1 VKAIIALI
9 MFLLS
14 AAAYGQQML
23 KCTGKDGKIEYAAQ
37 CPPGTRQEATGIKS
51 TPAPTSPASSGAP
64 QKSLAEQNAEFTKR
78 ATEKQEA
85 QAKEEKKTAQDAQRQ
100 RACADAQAYL
110 KNLQAGNRIA
120 KIDPKTGER
129 AYLEDAGYA
138 TEIAAAQSSV
148 DANCK

>member
-1 VKAIIALI
+1 MKASIALI
-9 MFLLS
+9 VLLLS
-14 AAAYGQQML
+14 ATAHGQML

-37 CPPGTRQEATGIKS
+37 CPPGTKQEATGIKS
-51 TPAPTSPASSGAP
+51 TPSPTPAASSAAP
-64 QKSLAEQNAEFTKR
+64 QKSLAEQNAEFKKR

-85 QAKEEKKTAQDAQRQ
+85 QAKEEKKAAQDTQRE
-100 RACADAQAYL
+100 RACQDAQAYL

-129 AYLEDAGYA
+129 VYLEDAGYA
-138 TEIAAAQSSV
+138 TETASAQRSV